1 MSEAGTDLELDV
13 VCVGGGYA
21 GLVAAN
27 RALQRG
33 ARTLVLER
41 SEEMLYPCNSRFAGG
56 VMHIA
61 YENPKAPPEVLAQA
75 IEKLSGGYAEP
86 QLVDAI
92 VHNAERTIEWLR
104 KEGALFAKGGSGW
117 RQWILA
123 PLRPPVTQME
133 WKGRGADATL
143 RRLEANLIKRGGQIR
158 RGAQAVRLLMQD
170 GICRGVVAMQNG
182 SEVAIRATNIV
193 LADGGFQGN
202 AELVAQHLT
211 PSPRSILQRGA
222 GTGYGNALEMASD
235 AGAAHTELEAFYG
248 HIMSRDAMH
257 NPQVWPYPQLDE
269 LATAGVLV
277 DTAGRR
283 IADEGLGGVFLSN
296 AIARQADPLGTSI
309 IFDDAVWH
317 TAGRFAT
324 IPPNPLL
331 AKAGG
336 TLHVGDSLEA
346 LASKAGLDAASL
358 VATVREYNDAVQ
370 NNACDRLSPVRST
383 HRRPPRSIATAPF
396 YAVPACAGLTYTM
409 GGIGI
414 NGRAQVVDRAG
425 ASIPGL
431 YAAGACTGGLEGGP
445 AVGYG
450 GGLMKAAILGILA
463 AEHLALDSTRP

>member
-1 MSEAGTDLELDV
+1 
-13 VCVGGGYA
+13 
-21 GLVAAN
+21 
-27 RALQRG
+27 
-33 ARTLVLER
+33 
-41 SEEMLYPCNSRFAGG
+41 
-56 VMHIA
+56 
-61 YENPKAPPEVLAQA
+61 
-75 IEKLSGGYAEP
+75 
-86 QLVDAI
+86 
-92 VHNAERTIEWLR
+92 
-104 KEGALFAKGGSGW
+104 
-117 RQWILA
+117 
-123 PLRPPVTQME
+123 LRPPVTQME

-170 GICRGVVAMQNG
+170 GICKGVVAMQNG

-202 AELVAQHLT
+202 AELLAQHLT

-309 IFDDAVWH
+309 IFDDAVWR
-317 TAGRFAT
+317 TAGRSAT

-331 AKAGG
+331 TEAGG

-409 GGIGI
+409 GGIRI
-414 NGRAQVVDRAG
+414 NERAQVVDRAG

-445 AVGYG
+445 AVGYV
-450 GGLMKAAILGILA
+450 GGLMKAAVLGILA